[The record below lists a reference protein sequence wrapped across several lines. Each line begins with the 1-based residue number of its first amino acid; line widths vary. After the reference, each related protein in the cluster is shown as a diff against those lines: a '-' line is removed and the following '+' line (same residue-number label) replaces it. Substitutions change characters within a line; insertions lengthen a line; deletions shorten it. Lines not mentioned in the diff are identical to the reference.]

1 MSIIGSLPAAVDELY
16 RRAVEEPAAVDDACL
31 ASWLEEIAT
40 GLEPPVDPVIAR
52 SVRAAARRAKRLAR
66 YWAGRD
72 PSRLPDWRNGVD
84 EVLGSAGWQPALAL
98 ARRGL
103 ELDPTPEAFREA
115 QERFRAVH
123 FQPWMDGVSFEEYLE
138 GR

>member
-1 MSIIGSLPAAVDELY
+1 VSPAASLPAAVDELY
-16 RRAVEEPAAVDDACL
+16 RRAVEEPSVVDDAWL
-31 ASWLEEIAT
+31 ASWLDEIGA
-40 GLEPPVDPVIAR
+40 GLEPPVDPVIAKSIR
-52 SVRAAARRAKRLAR
+52 TAARRAKRLAR

-84 EVLGSAGWQPALAL
+84 EVLGSAGWRPALAL

-103 ELDPTPEAFREA
+103 ELDPTPEAFREV

-123 FQPWMDGVSFEEYLE
+123 FQPWMEGISFEEYLE